1 MELFQKIKL
10 VREFKGVTQTFIANT
25 TGMTVGNYNMK
36 EKGKRTISAKEVE
49 TISKALQ
56 VPATLFFEENFNEK
70 LNELGRIGKEVC

>member
-1 MELFQKIKL
+1 MELFQKLKC
-10 VREFKGVTQTFIANT
+10 VREVKGVTQTFIANAV
-25 TGMTVGNYNMK
+25 GMTIGNYNMK

-70 LNELGRIGKEVC
+70 LNELKLVNKEVG